1 VRLPALTDDL
11 TGRHNLR
18 SFEARLVAIVRGSRE
33 PQALLALL
41 VLDVDRLPALNDEHG
56 HLAEAE
62 AALRS
67 V

>member
-18 SFEARLVAIVRGSRE
+18 SCEARLVAIVRGSRE
-33 PQALLALL
+33 PQASLALL
-41 VLDVDRLPALNDEHG
+41 VLDVDRLTALNDEHG

-62 AALRS
+62 VALRS